1 MIENKK
7 DRPLP
12 YTTRTGL
19 KIGWCYIPDTRPQ
32 LSHEEEVIQSV
43 MLGIDPFDRKFKFW
57 FVTYCVVLA
66 FLFSLMIILKDGATC
81 LDLRG
86 M

>member
-7 DRPLP
+7 ERPLP

-19 KIGWCYIPDTRPQ
+19 KIGWCYMPDTRPQ
-32 LSHEEEVIQSV
+32 LTHEEEVIQSV

-57 FVTYCVVLA
+57 FTAYCAAFTLALYVLA
-66 FLFSLMIILKDGATC
+66 VIKDGAT
-81 LDLRG
+81 
-86 M
+86 

>member
-7 DRPLP
+7 EKPLP

-19 KIGWCYIPDTRPQ
+19 KIGWCYMPDTRPQ
-32 LSHEEEVIQSV
+32 LSYEEEVIQSV

-57 FVTYCVVLA
+57 FITYCVALA
-66 FLFSLMIILKDGATC
+66 FLFSLLVILKDGAT
-81 LDLRG
+81 
-86 M
+86 